1 MISKNELKYFSSL
14 LIKKFRQQEE
24 KFIVEGLKTVE
35 EGLNSSYKS
44 EVVFVTP
51 AFMDSF
57 PDVITILKKK
67 ANKVLELKS
76 S

>member
-14 LIKKFRQQEE
+14 LVKKFRQQEE

-35 EGLNSSYKS
+35 EGLNSSYKC
-44 EVVFVTP
+44 EAVFVTP

-57 PDVITILKKK
+57 PDVIANLKKERK
-67 ANKVLELKS
+67 
-76 S
+76 